1 MKSKKLKYEKIR
13 ELADKLYTQTFHQTM
28 FQVAHVIFEGKKKY
42 PKDDWQERPLEHH
55 LSHIRK
61 HLDDYE
67 ENPCFDNLE
76 DLTHACTRI
85 MMITTTLIN
94 NNIHDYGKLVGRL
107 EHIHTEEK
115 ERFPMLQIKQCD

>member
-1 MKSKKLKYEKIR
+1 
-13 ELADKLYTQTFHQTM
+13 M
-28 FQVAHVIFEGKKKY
+28 FQVAHVILEGKKKY

-67 ENPCFDNLE
+67 KNPCFDNLE

-94 NNIHDYGKLVGRL
+94 NNIHDYGKMVGRL
-107 EHIHTEEK
+107 EHIHTKEK
-115 ERFPMLQIKQCD
+115 EKFPMLQVKQRD